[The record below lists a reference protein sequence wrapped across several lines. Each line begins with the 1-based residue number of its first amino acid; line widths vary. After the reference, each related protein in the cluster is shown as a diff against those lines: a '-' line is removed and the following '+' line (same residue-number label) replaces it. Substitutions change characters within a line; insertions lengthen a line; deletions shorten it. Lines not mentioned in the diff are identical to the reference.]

1 MIFEFVEKLKFSN
14 SKEGSFGYPLPLIE
28 SIRIISEYFKLN
40 RNNKLCI
47 VFPSKEYA
55 AQWITIYLTLS
66 QILLDYIHNYQ
77 DIYNSH
83 LRYKKGDRLILNNEA
98 IVEWVKSEGDMIYF
112 RYRPYQGIDEIGI
125 KLKHISKLQRAPA
138 NRKSLSSFKRVMKA
152 YSLENNIPIDKLLN
166 INTQGNREFQKNS
179 VCLISKYKS
188 YDDSLKNVY
197 LNNYEISDYFK
208 YGRINE
214 EGVPDIQ
221 SPLLISNNFSN
232 LNMLLS
238 HSKPASKI
246 IIDGF
251 ESVTPRNDFSDIDRE
266 HMIATILISDLS
278 EIEAFED
285 IRSYDF
291 DFFNLTDK
299 MFLINEKINKSPF
312 VVLENKFKQYS
323 CFKLKREICH
333 NPNLDNIFKN
343 LHSLPIDHSDQ
354 YYNKIKTDLIQL
366 TNQVSRICYLP
377 DNTEFNNINSK
388 LENIKTQFT
397 SSQLWLGEANDIIED
412 TILSYERFIGE
423 LAEYKTDKCKNMEG
437 LLNQD
442 YDYIICPTIEEAN
455 TLKLHLQMV
464 KPKIISIAD
473 VNNIAVSE
481 GNVKGILTG
490 WPKSEKLNNLISKFI
505 FSELV
510 ALFYMYENKYYI
522 SLNQRNNKCYENIK
536 PTIEE
541 YGIIPKHQEEEKP
554 EGFRQLFFDNQVND
568 ISRESVIDIIG
579 FEQKLEDMQYSKYY
593 GKGNIYDSIKA
604 KRIEFE
610 NDTFIYAT
618 ETHKFLVINELFNSN
633 KSEPNIQM
641 NKYESL
647 NIGDTIAFI
656 NTERDVLIEIVEK
669 MVDPEEL
676 FKVKRWTE
684 LWKTLL
690 RNYFETIDYDF
701 KKLLKAMRGYG
712 CNRHDATIR
721 AWLQDDSRIGPES
734 DSDLR
739 SIAFLTKS
747 SELKDNIP
755 IVREAIRQ
763 MTGWRM
769 RAADFVRGK
778 IRSKL
783 MEIMSKS
790 KNSESIEIPDL
801 GKIEVLKISEMKR
814 EPKEIDKRYVNR
826 LLLKD
831 FN

>member
-1 MIFEFVEKLKFSN
+1 MNFEFVKNLRFSN
-14 SKEGSFGYPLPLIE
+14 SKEGSCGYPLPLIE

-47 VFPSKEYA
+47 VYPSKEFA
-55 AQWITIYLTLS
+55 AQWITISLTLS
-66 QILLDYIHNYQ
+66 QILLDYIHYNQ
-77 DIYNSH
+77 EIYNSY
-83 LRYKKGDRLILNNEA
+83 LRYKEGNRLILNNEA
-98 IVEWVKSEGDMIYF
+98 IVEWAKSEGDMIYF
-112 RYRPYQGIDEIGI
+112 RYRPYQGINEIGI
-125 KLKHISKLQRAPA
+125 ELKHISKLQIPPV
-138 NRKSLSSFKRVMKA
+138 NRKSLSSFKRVKKA
-152 YSLENNIPIDKLLN
+152 LSLENNPPIDKLLN
-166 INTQGNREFQKNS
+166 VNTEGNREFQKNS

-188 YDDSLKNVY
+188 YDDSVENVY
-197 LNNYEISDYFK
+197 LNNYKIIDYFR

-214 EGVPDIQ
+214 EAVPDIQ
-221 SPLLISNNFSN
+221 SPLLVSNNFAN

-251 ESVTPRNDFSDIDRE
+251 ESLTPRNDFSDIDRE
-266 HMIATILISDLS
+266 HKIATILISDLS

-299 MFLINEKINKSPF
+299 MLLINENRIKSPF
-312 VVLENKFKQYS
+312 VVLENKFKTYS
-323 CFKLKREICH
+323 LFKLKREICY

-343 LHSLPIDHSDQ
+343 LHSLPIDQSDQ
-354 YYNKIKTDLIQL
+354 DYNKIKTELIQL

-377 DNTEFNNINSK
+377 DTTEINIINTK
-388 LENIKTQFT
+388 LENIKTQFANY
-397 SSQLWLGEANDIIED
+397 QLWLGDANDIIED
-412 TILSYERFIGE
+412 TILYYERFIGE
-423 LAEYKTDKCKNMEG
+423 LTEYKTDKCKKLEG

-442 YDYIICPTIEEAN
+442 YDYIICPTVEEAN

-464 KPKIISIAD
+464 RPKVISISD
-473 VNNIAVSE
+473 VNKIALSE

-490 WPKSEKLNNLISKFI
+490 WPKSVKLNNMLSAFI

-510 ALFYMYENKYYI
+510 ALFYKYENKYYI
-522 SLNQRNNKCYENIK
+522 SLNQRNKKCYENIK

-541 YGIIPKHQEEEKP
+541 FGIILKHQDEEKP
-554 EGFRQLFFDNQVND
+554 EGFSQLFADNQLND
-568 ISRESVIDIIG
+568 FSSEGIIDIVG
-579 FEQKLEDMQYSKYY
+579 FENKLEDMQYSKYY

-604 KRIEFE
+604 RRIEFE
-610 NDTFIYAT
+610 NNTFIYAT
-618 ETHKFLVINELFNSN
+618 ESHKFLVINELFDSD
-633 KSEPNIQM
+633 KSDPNIQM
-641 NKYESL
+641 NKYETL
-647 NIGDTIAFI
+647 NVGDTIAFI
-656 NTERDVLIEIVEK
+656 NTERDVLVE
-669 MVDPEEL
+669 MVERMFNPEEL
-676 FKVKRWTE
+676 SKVKRWTE

-690 RNYFETIDYDF
+690 KDYFETIDFDF
-701 KKLLKAMRGYG
+701 KKLHGALRGYG
-712 CNRHDATIR
+712 CNRVLPTIR
-721 AWLQDDSRIGPES
+721 AWIQDDSRIGPES

-755 IVREAIRQ
+755 SVREAIRQ

-778 IRSKL
+778 IRNKL
-783 MEIMSKS
+783 MEIISKS
-790 KNSESIEIPDL
+790 NISESLEISDL
-801 GKIEVLKISEMKR
+801 GKIEILQISELKR
-814 EPKEIDKRYVNR
+814 EPEEIDKRYVNR